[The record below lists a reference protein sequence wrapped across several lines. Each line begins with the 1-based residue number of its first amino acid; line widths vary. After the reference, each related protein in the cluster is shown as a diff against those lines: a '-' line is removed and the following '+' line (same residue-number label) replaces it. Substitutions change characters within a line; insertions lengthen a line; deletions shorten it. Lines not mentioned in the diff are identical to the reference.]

1 MSLLSVKTQN
11 TIVILVSHTNL
22 VTKPYFS
29 SGASRALIHSAV
41 RPLRNG
47 SAPTHAAPSRAPDAR
62 RGRGPGA
69 EFKPILYTPSYRYTR
84 KRKHAGQAASY
95 YFIPAACTD
104 TRAAR
109 TVRQTLHFTQIY
121 VFIYPPS
128 PLLPPSPHARLT
140 SGSGGNHGVAVAVRA
155 SQLTLQLTWQKD
167 GSIALGT
174 LSALP

>member
-62 RGRGPGA
+62 RTGPRARGR
-69 EFKPILYTPSYRYTR
+69 I
-84 KRKHAGQAASY
+84 QADSLHTIIQIHTQTQARRASSKLL
-95 YFIPAACTD
+95 FHTCCVHGHSCSTD
-104 TRAAR
+104 S
-109 TVRQTLHFTQIY
+109 QTNTALHTNICIY
-121 VFIYPPS
+121 IS
-128 PLLPPSPHARLT
+128 PLPPPTPVPTRQAHLRL
-140 SGSGGNHGVAVAVRA
+140 RR
-155 SQLTLQLTWQKD
+155 
-167 GSIALGT
+167 
-174 LSALP
+174 